1 MRAGHCVV
9 VSKTAN
15 LAADA
20 LRNRKRK
27 HKVVPFPVGPGDEPF
42 DIGIVVLTHDE
53 IREAEIAAV
62 KFVTAPER
70 KLDAV
75 QLAILSPNALV
86 EQERDLFVL
95 SRAIVH
101 ADKPDMP
108 LWDVEMLRKLTV
120 EERIWLMGAYNAFA
134 EERSPLKKAAK
145 PEEVSAFL
153 AELKRTGALST
164 WVMCSDSDTLRST
177 VLLLVEALPVP
188 TMLDS
193 SDTSPQ
199 S

>member
-1 MRAGHCVV
+1 M
-9 VSKTAN
+9 SKTAN

-27 HKVVPFPVGPGDEPF
+27 HKVVPFPVGPGDEAF
-42 DIGIVVLTHDE
+42 DIGLVVLTHDE

-108 LWDVEMLRKLTV
+108 LYDVGMLRKLTV
-120 EERIWLMGAYNAFA
+120 EERIWLIAEYNVFA
-134 EERSPLKKAAK
+134 EERSPLKKAASS
-145 PEEVSAFL
+145 EEVIAFL
-153 AELKRTGALST
+153 AELKHTDRLRTWSR
-164 WVMCSDSDTLRST
+164 CSDTDTLRDSLLALAELLPKPTTQSST
-177 VLLLVEALPVP
+177 
-188 TMLDS
+188 DS
-193 SDTSPQ
+193 SSQ

>member
-1 MRAGHCVV
+1 M
-9 VSKTAN
+9 SKAAT

-20 LRNRKRK
+20 LRNRKRA
-27 HKVVPFPVGPGDEPF
+27 HKVVAFPVGPGDEPF
-42 DIGIVVLTHDE
+42 DIGLVVLTHDE

-62 KFVTAPER
+62 KFITAPER

-95 SRAIVH
+95 ARAIVH

-108 LWDVEMLRKLTV
+108 LYDAEMLRKLTV
-120 EERIWLMGAYNAFA
+120 EERIWLIAAYNAFA
-134 EERSPLKKAAK
+134 EERSPIKKGVK

-177 VLLLVEALPVP
+177 VLSLVEALPTP
-188 TMLDS
+188 TTHDS
-193 SDTSPQ
+193 SGISPQ
-199 S
+199 I

>member
-1 MRAGHCVV
+1 M
-9 VSKTAN
+9 SKTAN

-20 LRNRKRK
+20 LRNRKRASK
-27 HKVVPFPVGPGDEPF
+27 KIAFPVGPGDEPF
-42 DIGIVVLTHDE
+42 DIGLVVLTHDE

-95 SRAIVH
+95 ARAIVH
-101 ADKPDMP
+101 PDKPDMP
-108 LWDVEMLRKLTV
+108 LWDVEMLRSLTV
-120 EERIWLMGAYNAFA
+120 EERIWLIGAYNAFA
-134 EERSPLKKAAK
+134 EERSPIKKAAK

-164 WVMCSDSDTLRST
+164 WVTCSDSDTLRNT
-177 VLLLVEALPVP
+177 VLSLVEALPVP
-188 TMLDS
+188 TMLVS

>member
-1 MRAGHCVV
+1 M
-9 VSKTAN
+9 SKAAT

-20 LRNRKRK
+20 LRNRKRAC
-27 HKVVPFPVGPGDEPF
+27 KVIAFPVGPGDEPF
-42 DIGIVVLTHDE
+42 DIGLVVLTHDE

-95 SRAIVH
+95 SRALVH

-120 EERIWLMGAYNAFA
+120 EERIWLIAAYNAFA
-134 EERSPLKKAAK
+134 EERSPIKKAAK

-164 WVMCSDSDTLRST
+164 WVMCSDTDTLRST
-177 VLLLVEALPVP
+177 VLSLAEALPTP
-188 TMLDS
+188 MMRDS